1 MRGTSILHLALGP
14 LVVLR
19 VQNVLA
25 FTSLSHDHSLSR
37 MQQKLVS
44 PSACENV
51 DIATATFT
59 SAYAHAAVAEAG
71 GHFDES
77 IPTDDLRETSPTAVS
92 ATSGEVSRRSALTTL
107 TALALGG
114 RALTR
119 KPKPSSAS
127 STASIA
133 VTKSIKEGAAVGAT
147 ALQSRP
153 PATKK
158 GLAATATIAAG
169 WGSSVDM
176 PTYATD
182 KARGLIAA
190 AKSKATAVASSPP
203 VINSFPNIETA
214 ASGVGRTIKSRIC
227 NWTSRSQRIARAF
240 VRVAEVVALA
250 MPAAILYPV
259 VAMARKYRPD
269 ADRTQRLFEAWLSL
283 CIHSAERGGAVIIK
297 LCQWAASRPDV
308 FGTDFADKFK
318 KLQDSTTPHKW
329 EHTERC
335 LSQAYGGNWR
345 DHLRIEEGS
354 ILGSGCIAQVYK
366 GYISN
371 DEGREQPVAVKVV
384 HPRVRSTIAKD
395 LGILRYLAKSMERL
409 PFGLGEKLKWNNLS
423 GAVEEFAVMLEPQL
437 DLRNEADHI
446 ERFNKDFASNPDVIF
461 PELVKG
467 YQSSSDVLVE
477 TFCSGVTLE
486 EFCEQHKD
494 DKELRAKMCELG
506 ARTMCEMI
514 FNNNFVHSDV
524 HPGNILISPD
534 NKLILLDCGI
544 ANEYSERD
552 HDLAINVIAAFIRM
566 DGRRAAEF
574 LIENSNQHMQETTGE
589 QALEVEKYLDEI
601 AEISKTPVQGD
612 FAFKKVSM
620 YINFIMNA
628 ASRHHVRITPAFVSM
643 ALAIKVQEG
652 IALKLNPHAS
662 IIHVANPIIMKAEA
676 KRLIKQGALQR
687 WKTIADDT
695 WRDFKVRRERERNAR
710 LLVLE
715 NAQSV

>member
-1 MRGTSILHLALGP
+1 
-14 LVVLR
+14 LR
-19 VQNVLA
+19 
-25 FTSLSHDHSLSR
+25 
-37 MQQKLVS
+37 
-44 PSACENV
+44 
-51 DIATATFT
+51 
-59 SAYAHAAVAEAG
+59 
-71 GHFDES
+71 
-77 IPTDDLRETSPTAVS
+77 
-92 ATSGEVSRRSALTTL
+92 
-107 TALALGG
+107 
-114 RALTR
+114 
-119 KPKPSSAS
+119 
-127 STASIA
+127 
-133 VTKSIKEGAAVGAT
+133 
-147 ALQSRP
+147 
-153 PATKK
+153 
-158 GLAATATIAAG
+158 
-169 WGSSVDM
+169 
-176 PTYATD
+176 
-182 KARGLIAA
+182 
-190 AKSKATAVASSPP
+190 
-203 VINSFPNIETA
+203 
-214 ASGVGRTIKSRIC
+214 
-227 NWTSRSQRIARAF
+227 
-240 VRVAEVVALA
+240 
-250 MPAAILYPV
+250 
-259 VAMARKYRPD
+259 
-269 ADRTQRLFEAWLSL
+269 
-283 CIHSAERGGAVIIK
+283 
-297 LCQWAASRPDV
+297 
-308 FGTDFADKFK
+308 
-318 KLQDSTTPHKW
+318 
-329 EHTERC
+329 
-335 LSQAYGGNWR
+335 QAYGENWR

-366 GYISN
+366 GYIRD
-371 DEGREQPVAVKVV
+371 DEGQEQPVAIKVV

-395 LGILRYLAKSMERL
+395 LGILRFLARSMERL
-409 PFGLGEKLKWNNLS
+409 PFGIGEDLKWNNLS
-423 GAVEEFAVMLEPQL
+423 GAVEEFAAMLEPQL
-437 DLRNEADHI
+437 DLRNEANHI
-446 ERFNKDFASNPDVIF
+446 ERFNKDFASKSDVIF

-467 YQSSSDVLVE
+467 YQSSSDILVE

-514 FNNNFVHSDV
+514 FNNNFVHADV
-524 HPGNILISPD
+524 HAGNILISPD

-652 IALKLNPHAS
+652 IALKLNPHSS

-676 KRLIKQGALQR
+676 RRFQKGGFQR

-710 LLVLE
+710 LLGE
-715 NAQSV
+715 AQSV